1 MSSSALTTAA
11 HRSQV
16 LGLYRSLLH
25 HSSRFAAYNFRDY
38 ALRRTRDAFHAAKN
52 ETDPEKIQALIH
64 KAHQQL
70 EIVKR
75 QSLISQLYSG
85 EKLVLE
91 TPNHKKVFRKH

>member
-1 MSSSALTTAA
+1 MSSVATTA

-38 ALRRTRDAFHAAKN
+38 AIRRTRDAFHAAKN
-52 ETDPEKIQALIH
+52 ETDPEKIQSLIH
-64 KAHQQL
+64 KAQQQL
-70 EIVKR
+70 EVVKR

-91 TPNHKKVFRKH
+91 TPGHRKVFSRNH

>member
-1 MSSSALTTAA
+1 MSPTAA

-25 HSSRFAAYNFRDY
+25 HSSKFAAYNFRDY
-38 ALRRTRDAFHAAKN
+38 AVRRTRDAFHAAKN
-52 ETDPEKIQALIH
+52 ESDPEKINALIQ
-64 KAHQQL
+64 KAQSQL

-75 QSLISQLYSG
+75 QSLISQLYGG

-91 TPNHKKVFRKH
+91 TPQHQKILGRRH

>member
-1 MSSSALTTAA
+1 MSSAVSTAA

-25 HSSRFAAYNFRDY
+25 HSSKFAAYNFRDY
-38 ALRRTRDAFHAAKN
+38 AVRRTRDAFHAARN
-52 ETDPEKIQALIH
+52 ESDPEKIQALIH
-64 KAHQQL
+64 KAQQQL
-70 EIVKR
+70 EVVKR

-91 TPNHKKVFRKH
+91 TPGHQKVLRKH

>member
-1 MSSSALTTAA
+1 MSSAAA

-38 ALRRTRDAFHAAKN
+38 AIRRTRDAFHAAKN
-52 ETDPEKIQALIH
+52 ETDPEKIEALIH
-64 KAHQQL
+64 KAQQQL
-70 EIVKR
+70 EVVKR
-75 QSLISQLYSG
+75 QALISQLYSG

-91 TPNHKKVFRKH
+91 TKGKKLFSKH